1 MWISANS
8 GSRQGKIFPF
18 FDQKLISRIIVIMAL
33 AITVIDSVYMSV
45 YGIHQQNRELCI
57 LYSSMPRWLFLCY
70 EYFFEFAVVVLLGVF
85 AGVLIDIYFR
95 KIKRFFPG
103 TQLLAF
109 LYGALLP
116 VCSCGVI
123 PIVESM
129 KERARLRVIITFVI
143 AAPLLNPYIV
153 FLSFSVL
160 GAQYGMLRI
169 IASFLLAIFA
179 GLLTELMI
187 GKSAA
192 GNLGKMEVCAE
203 NCSVYGTDPFVKT
216 VQMTKKLLPYIFWG
230 GLLSFSLEYLQ
241 PKAFLQS
248 MSFSNEWLSMLVMT
262 VIGVPIY
269 VCNGA
274 DVLLLKP
281 LLAYTDLTA
290 GTAMVFSLTSSAV
303 CISSIAMLLKF
314 MGRKLTL
321 ILLANIVILTL
332 LIGFI
337 INHLPNWSL

>member
-1 MWISANS
+1 MWISRTNNEERKKLPFS
-8 GSRQGKIFPF
+8 G
-18 FDQKLISRIIVIMAL
+18 DQKLISQIIIFLAL
-33 AITVIDSVYMSV
+33 AITVIDSVYMSIN
-45 YGIHQQNRELCI
+45 GIHQQNRELCI

-85 AGVLIDIYFR
+85 AGVLIDQYFR

-103 TQLLAF
+103 NQLLAF
-109 LYGALLP
+109 LYGSLLP

-129 KERARLRVIITFVI
+129 KERVKLRVIITFVI

-160 GAQYGMLRI
+160 GLKYGILRI
-169 IASFLLAIFA
+169 ITSFLLAILV
-179 GLLTELMI
+179 GLLTEFMVR
-187 GKSAA
+187 KSDA
-192 GNLGKMEVCAE
+192 GNLGRMQVCTE
-203 NCSVYGTDPFVKT
+203 NCSGYGNDPFVKT
-216 VQMTKKLLPYIFWG
+216 VQMTRKLLPYIFWG

-241 PKAFLQS
+241 PKAFLQT
-248 MSFSNEWLSMLVMT
+248 MSFSDEWLSMLTMT
-262 VIGVPIY
+262 IVGVPIY

-281 LLAYTDLTA
+281 LLAYTDLTT

-303 CISSIAMLLKF
+303 CISSIAMLFKF

-321 ILLANIVILTL
+321 ILLANLIVITL
-332 LIGFI
+332 IIGFA
-337 INHLPNWSL
+337 INHMPAIL

>member
-1 MWISANS
+1 MWISRANKV
-8 GSRQGKIFPF
+8 GRENRPF
-18 FDQKLISRIIVIMAL
+18 FADQKLIARIIIFFAL
-33 AITVIDSVYMSV
+33 LVTIIDSVYMSIN
-45 YGIHQQNRELCI
+45 GIHQQNRELCI

-85 AGVLIDIYFR
+85 AGVLIDQYFR

-109 LYGALLP
+109 LYGSLLP

-123 PIVESM
+123 PVIESM
-129 KERARLRVIITFVI
+129 KERVKLRVIITFVI

-160 GAQYGMLRI
+160 GFKYGMLRI
-169 IASFLLAIFA
+169 IASFLLATLV
-179 GLLTELMI
+179 GLLTEFMVR
-187 GKSAA
+187 KSDA

-203 NCSVYGTDPFVKT
+203 NCSVYGNDPFVKT
-216 VQMTKKLLPYIFWG
+216 VQMTRKLLPYIFWG

-241 PKAFLQS
+241 PKTFLQT
-248 MSFSNEWLSMLVMT
+248 MSFSNEWLSMLVMI
-262 VIGVPIY
+262 VVGVPIY

-281 LLAYTDLTA
+281 LLAYTDLSIGA
-290 GTAMVFSLTSSAV
+290 AMVFSLTSSAV
-303 CISSIAMLLKF
+303 CISSIAMLFKF

-321 ILLANIVILTL
+321 ILLANLVVITL
-332 LIGFI
+332 IIGFA
-337 INHLPNWSL
+337 INHLPAIL

>member
-1 MWISANS
+1 MWISRANKVQ
-8 GSRQGKIFPF
+8 REKRPF
-18 FDQKLISRIIVIMAL
+18 LIDQKLIARIIIFL
-33 AITVIDSVYMSV
+33 AIAVTVIDSVYMSI

-85 AGVLIDIYFR
+85 AGVLIDQYFR
-95 KIKRFFPG
+95 KIKRFFPS

-109 LYGALLP
+109 LYGSLLP

-123 PIVESM
+123 PIIDSM
-129 KERARLRVIITFVI
+129 KERVKLRVIITFVI

-160 GAQYGMLRI
+160 GFQYGMLRI
-169 IASFLLAIFA
+169 IASFLLATIV
-179 GLLTELMI
+179 GLLTEFMVRKLD
-187 GKSAA
+187 AR
-192 GNLGKMEVCAE
+192 NLGKIEVCAE
-203 NCSVYGTDPFVKT
+203 NCSVYGNDPFVKT
-216 VQMTKKLLPYIFWG
+216 VQMTRKLLPYIFWG

-241 PKAFLQS
+241 PKAFLQTL
-248 MSFSNEWLSMLVMT
+248 SFSNEWLSMLVMT
-262 VIGVPIY
+262 VVGVPIY

-281 LLAYTDLTA
+281 LLAYTDLSIGA
-290 GTAMVFSLTSSAV
+290 AMVFSLTSSAV
-303 CISSIAMLLKF
+303 CISSIAMLFKF

-321 ILLANIVILTL
+321 ILLANLVGITL
-332 LIGFI
+332 IIGFV
-337 INHLPNWSL
+337 INQLSVAP